1 MKAFILAIVLAA
13 GLSTLA
19 GYVMR
24 DHLYKPAGYAFSSPS
39 ARPTN
44 PAGTPGERFAF
55 F

>member
-1 MKAFILAIVLAA
+1 MKAFILAVVLAT

-24 DHLYKPAGYAFSSPS
+24 DHLSEPAGYAFSTPS
-39 ARPTN
+39 ARPSN
-44 PAGTPGERFAF
+44 PAGVAGERFAF